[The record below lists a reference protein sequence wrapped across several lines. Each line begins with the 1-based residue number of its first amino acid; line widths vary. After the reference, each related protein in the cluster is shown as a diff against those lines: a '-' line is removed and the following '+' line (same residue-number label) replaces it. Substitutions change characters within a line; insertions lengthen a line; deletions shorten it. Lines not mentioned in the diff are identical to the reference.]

1 MALILLAKFHIQIKL
16 SGIVGSEW
24 VFMQK
29 ITSSIDFFR
38 REYEEELQNETIKTI
53 HTTFQNLRDIDI
65 IVIYIDLL

>member
-1 MALILLAKFHIQIKL
+1 MN
-16 SGIVGSEW
+16 GINSPC
-24 VFMQK
+24 K
-29 ITSSIDFFR
+29 ISHPNQTQ